1 MNRKQMD
8 RLISYIGAALAAAL
22 VIAGGLLTWGYNFAN
37 TTVSDQLAAQNI
49 YFPPAGET
57 FTEADNPKI
66 FKWAGQQVTT
76 GKMAEGYSEHYIAH
90 HMVGSVEGWNAANPE
105 FKTGATYAE
114 VSTMARTISANP
126 DVDPTIIAGAMQ
138 LRETMF
144 MGNTLRG
151 LLLEA
156 YAFWMFGQI
165 AFYAS
170 IAAFSGAVLF
180 AGLSLLGFRHAKK
193 ANLQEN

>member
-1 MNRKQMD
+1 
-8 RLISYIGAALAAAL
+8 
-22 VIAGGLLTWGYNFAN
+22 
-37 TTVSDQLAAQNI
+37 
-49 YFPPAGET
+49 
-57 FTEADNPKI
+57 
-66 FKWAGQQVTT
+66 
-76 GKMAEGYSEHYIAH
+76 
-90 HMVGSVEGWNAANPE
+90 
-105 FKTGATYAE
+105 
-114 VSTMARTISANP
+114 
-126 DVDPTIIAGAMQ
+126 MQ

-180 AGLSLLGFRHAKK
+180 ACLSLLGFRHAKK